1 MLDRKAARSKSVPA
15 PDIPGVE
22 FARTVLALLEDEFD
36 ADAGGLRRCRWH
48 GDDGDADPCRVVAR
62 TGMTPPN

>member
-36 ADAGGLRRCRWH
+36 ATLVAFDVADGTVTMEMRIPVESLREL
-48 GDDGDADPCRVVAR
+48 V
-62 TGMTPPN
+62 